1 MFDLFRFLVL
11 ILGCNRHVDLYL
23 PFILLSPTDTTDM
36 KLIEVFEIL
45 VAYTHVLNMKAC
57 PCKLLYCSPPCIV
70 IIKEGTNGRYSLIR
84 DYFL

>member
-1 MFDLFRFLVL
+1 
-11 ILGCNRHVDLYL
+11 
-23 PFILLSPTDTTDM
+23 M
-36 KLIEVFEIL
+36 KLVEVFEIL
-45 VAYTHVLNMKAC
+45 VVYTHVLNMKAC